1 MAIFTRLRLKVE
13 KSMTVNTKNTLNK
26 YNRYFSINQSHITLL
41 ITQTKN
47 TLKSNTVTNEIIA
60 KART

>member
-26 YNRYFSINQSHITLL
+26 YNRYFSTNQSHITLL
-41 ITQTKN
+41 
-47 TLKSNTVTNEIIA
+47 
-60 KART
+60 